1 MGMKLLVLV
10 DNNSFIGDY
19 LLAEPGLSFY
29 IEEGQEKILFDLG
42 YSRAFYLNALR
53 LNIDLG
59 QCTTLAIS
67 HGHIDHT
74 GGLDEFIKMVWS
86 RDEKERPRPRLI
98 LHPDIIDN
106 KGKEKREEPGLN
118 IGGSALE
125 KTFNIQ
131 ASREP
136 VWITERLVFLGEI
149 KRQFAFEGKKEVKKA
164 GRGKELVNYLPEDS
178 ALAYKSGEGLVI
190 ITGCSH
196 AGICNIVEQ
205 ARAVTGEER
214 VLDII
219 GGLHLQQPSREQ
231 LEGTRQYI
239 KDLGLEA
246 FHPCHCTDLY
256 SKIELSR
263 ELKIQ
268 EVGTGFILNNYS

>member
-1 MGMKLLVLV
+1 MEMKLMVLV

-29 IEEGQEKILFDLG
+29 IEEGREKILFDLG
-42 YSRAFYLNALR
+42 YSGIFLENAQR
-53 LNIDLG
+53 LKIDLG
-59 QCTTLAIS
+59 QCTTLVIS

-74 GGLDEFIKMVWS
+74 GGLDQFIKMAWS
-86 RDEKERPRPRLI
+86 RDEKERRRPRLI

-106 KGKEKREEPGLN
+106 RGKEEGKEPGL
-118 IGGSALE
+118 IPGRSALE
-125 KTFNIQ
+125 KTFSIQ

-136 VWITERLVFLGEI
+136 VWITDRLIYLGEI

-164 GRGKELVNYLPEDS
+164 GGGKELVDYLPEDS
-178 ALAYKSGEGLVI
+178 TLAYKSDQGLVI

-205 ARAVTGEER
+205 ARAVTGEDR
-214 VLDII
+214 ILDII
-219 GGLHLQQPSREQ
+219 GGLHLQKPSREQ
-231 LEGTRQYI
+231 LEGTREYI
-239 KDLGLEA
+239 KALGLRA
-246 FHPCHCTDLY
+246 FYPCHCTDLS